1 MNDSVS
7 VLKERQALTES
18 SDTAAQPPVGPHSQ
32 KDPRWKA
39 RLNLG
44 FEDCAGK
51 TVLRRS
57 HTGPLLI
64 QRPFYPEG
72 PVCHAYMLHPPS
84 GIVGGD
90 ALQIEVESKT
100 DSQGLVTTPGASKY
114 YGSDGRVA
122 SQNIQINV
130 ASDAAL
136 EWMPQETIYFNDCRA
151 SQILQVMLEPHSRFI
166 GWEISCLGRPAGN
179 YGFIDGEVSSRF
191 TIVLNNQPFLS
202 ERLLV
207 RGANDLARL
216 TGMRSATT
224 CGTMVIYCHQLAGFE
239 ALDEVRNALPSTTEF
254 AVTQIDDFII
264 IRYLGGNTEVARNGF
279 IAAWSLLRPLVMKR
293 PVHTPRIWAT

>member
-1 MNDSVS
+1 MNDSTS
-7 VLKERQALTES
+7 VHKGRQAVAES
-18 SDTAAQPPVGPHSQ
+18 CVTAARHSIGLHSQ
-32 KDPRWKA
+32 KDSGWKA
-39 RLNLG
+39 SLNLG
-44 FEDCAGK
+44 FEHIAGK

-72 PVCHAYMLHPPS
+72 PVCHAYVLHPPS

-90 ALQIEVESKT
+90 ALQIEVESYA

-114 YGSDGRVA
+114 YASDGRVA
-122 SQNIQINV
+122 SQNINLNV
-130 ASDAAL
+130 ANAAL

-151 SQILQVMLEPHSRFI
+151 SQTLHVTLEQHSRFI

-179 YGFIDGEVSSRF
+179 HGFVGGEVSSRLN
-191 TIVLNNQPFLS
+191 IYLNNKPFLS

-207 RGANDLARL
+207 RGADDLARS

-239 ALDEVRNALPSTTEF
+239 SLKAVRGTLPSTTEF
-254 AVTQIDDFII
+254 SATQIDDFII
-264 IRYLGGNTEVARNGF
+264 IRYLGANTEVARNGF
-279 IAAWSLLRPLVMKR
+279 IAAWSMIRPLVIKR
-293 PVHTPRIWAT
+293 PMHTPRIWAT